1 MSNSNHRLSLRRR
14 MLLSLAA
21 PLSALVLSLLVAAV
35 VLLIS
40 GSNPIPAYGRM
51 FSFGFELET
60 LVDMLNRATPLY
72 LSAVAVAIGFRM
84 NLFNIGVE
92 GQYILAAIIAA
103 QVAAEVSLPAPL
115 HLTVIILTAMAAG
128 AAWALIAGVLKVT
141 RNVHEVISTIMLNA
155 IAIKLVVAMLFR
167 RWDVPDASLNQE
179 TAEIAPSGRMPN
191 LNSVAELVTRDIGK
205 GRQIWGFII
214 VAVLVGILY
223 WIYVARTRQGYD
235 LRASGINP
243 TAAEAS
249 GVNPKRTVVLTMA
262 MSGAVAGLVGL
273 PEILGRDYAYGLQF
287 TQMLGFGGIA
297 VALLGQNHPGGI
309 ALSAL
314 VFGFLDSSAPILDAS
329 GYAPQEIVEIMK
341 GVIIFTA
348 VITYVVTQRRKRD
361 EEARAAARA
370 MSSPEGEPD
379 AFSKPEKPEKPE
391 LPELP
396 ELPAAD
402 ALAEPASPPAPAD
415 TPLEPGPKPKPT
427 KAERRRRR

>member
-1 MSNSNHRLSLRRR
+1 MSNSVNHRLPLRRR
-14 MLLSLAA
+14 MMLSLAA
-21 PLSALVLSLLVAAV
+21 PISALVLSLLVAAV
-35 VLLIS
+35 VLLAS
-40 GSNPIPAYGRM
+40 GSNPIRAYGRM

-92 GQYILAAIIAA
+92 GQYILAAIISA
-103 QVAAEVSLPAPL
+103 QVAAEISLPAPL

-128 AAWALIAGVLKVT
+128 AAWGLIAGVLKVT

-155 IAIKLVVAMLFR
+155 IAIKLVVALLFR

-179 TAEIAPSGRMPN
+179 TAEIPASGRMPN
-191 LNSVAELVTRDIGK
+191 LNKVAELVTREIGK

-214 VAVLVGILY
+214 VAVLVGLLY
-223 WIYVARTRQGYD
+223 WIYVARTRPGYD

-243 TAAEAS
+243 TAAEVA

-314 VFGFLDSSAPILDAS
+314 VFGFLDSAAPILDGS

-370 MSSPEGEPD
+370 MSSSEGDPP
-379 AFSKPEKPEKPE
+379 AFSKPE
-391 LPELP
+391 LPPAETP
-396 ELPAAD
+396 GQPAAAPPSAEAPPAD
-402 ALAEPASPPAPAD
+402 APPADAPPAP
-415 TPLEPGPKPKPT
+415 PEPT
-427 KAERRRRR
+427 TEETERRRSR